1 MHYLVRAIFE
11 VFVRWRADD
20 GRRVKH
26 QSPHPV
32 LIDGVEFFPSF
43 FEMYIK
49 GGGKLRSQ
57 INPYCM
63 KGFELNSKEASLWL
77 IRQS

>member
-11 VFVRWRADD
+11 VFVRWRVDD
-20 GRRVKH
+20 ARRVEH
-26 QSPHPV
+26 HSPHPV
-32 LIDGVEFFPSF
+32 LIDGVEFFLPFLRCISG
-43 FEMYIK
+43 EE
-49 GGGKLRSQ
+49 LRSQ

-63 KGFELNSKEASLWL
+63 KGFVLNSKDANLWL